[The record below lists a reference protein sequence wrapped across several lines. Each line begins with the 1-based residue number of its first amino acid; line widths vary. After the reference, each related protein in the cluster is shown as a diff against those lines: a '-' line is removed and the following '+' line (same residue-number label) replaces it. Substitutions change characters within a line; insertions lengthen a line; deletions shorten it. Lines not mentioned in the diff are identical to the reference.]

1 MIEVDAKALAD
12 RVLAGDVRS
21 ASRLMRLIDDQAPV
35 ATQALRLLFPK
46 TGKAWVI
53 GITGSPGAGKST
65 LTDRLITAYRAQGRS
80 VGVIAVDPTSPF
92 TGGAILGDRIRMQ
105 GHASDPGVFI
115 RSLATRGNLG
125 GLSRATGDCLRVMDA
140 MGREVIIV
148 ETVGVGQD
156 EVDIA
161 QLAHTTVVVLVPG
174 MGDDIQAI
182 KAGILEVADVFV
194 VNKAD
199 LDGADRMVRELR
211 ANLELRHAIKAPP
224 LDHDAHHKM
233 VRAKAEARAPEPDL
247 GPVDWEPPIQKVIA
261 AKGTGVDE
269 LVGAIAKHHQHL
281 IDTGEK
287 AKREQTRAMTQF
299 LSLLRD
305 RLLRA
310 GLDRLERER
319 GRLDDVARR
328 IAEREADP
336 YELADEL
343 ARSASGSRS
352 VE

>member
-1 MIEVDAKALAD
+1 
-12 RVLAGDVRS
+12 
-21 ASRLMRLIDDQAPV
+21 MRLIDDFAPQA
-35 ATQALRLLFPK
+35 TEALKLIFPR
-46 TGKAWVI
+46 TGRAWII
-53 GITGSPGAGKST
+53 GITGAPGAGKST
-65 LTDRLITAYRAQGRS
+65 LTDRLISAYRAQGKT

-105 GHASDPGVFI
+105 GHAADPGVFI

-156 EVDIA
+156 EIDIA

-182 KAGILEVADVFV
+182 KAGILEVADIFV

-199 LDGADRMVRELR
+199 LDGADRVVRELR
-211 ANLELRHAIKAPP
+211 ANLELRHAIKAPVM
-224 LDHDAHHKM
+224 DHDAYHRM
-233 VRAKAEARAPEPDL
+233 VRARAEGSPPEVPA
-247 GPVDWEPPIQKVIA
+247 GPLEWEPPIQKVIS
-261 AKGTGVDE
+261 AKGLGIDE
-269 LVGAIAKHHQHL
+269 LVAAVARHQKHL
-281 IDTGEK
+281 VDTGEK
-287 AKREQTRAMTQF
+287 ANREQTRAMTQF
-299 LSLLRD
+299 MTLLRD

-310 GLDRLERER
+310 GLERLERER
-319 GRLDDVARR
+319 GNLADVAKR

-336 YELADEL
+336 YVLADEL
-343 ARSASGSRS
+343 ALTVR
-352 VE
+352 